1 VHAGLEIKIR
11 SPGEA
16 LRAIGVSGQA
26 VGGPPARRRHLV
38 ARASATTGRV
48 KLLFCASA
56 RRPVARGAAAR
67 ADDDNVAG
75 PGWFSTTRRRRQAQ
89 GIAKAKTAGLYG
101 GRVEDTG
108 RDAGIME
115 MLEAGQSWNAIQA
128 ATG

>member
-1 VHAGLEIKIR
+1 
-11 SPGEA
+11 
-16 LRAIGVSGQA
+16 
-26 VGGPPARRRHLV
+26 
-38 ARASATTGRV
+38 V

-89 GIAKAKTAGLYG
+89 GIAKAKTGGLYG

-108 RDAGIME
+108 RDAGIMA
-115 MLEAGQSWNAIQA
+115 MLEADPGTQYGQRRAEPLHHYAVCQERRCLDWRPFA
-128 ATG
+128 ADLGL